1 MPALEQQELDAEVGK
16 LDGWEVRDGALQKE
30 FACGDFNGSMAF
42 VNKVAGAADA
52 ADHHPDVA
60 ISWDT
65 VTLRWV
71 THNEGGITS
80 SDVKMARKS
89 DELAGS

>member
-1 MPALEQQELDAEVGK
+1 MAALEQQELDVEVGR
-16 LDGWEVRDGALQKE
+16 LEGWEVRDGALQKE
-30 FACGDFNGSMAF
+30 FACGDFNGSMEF
-42 VNKVAGAADA
+42 VNRVADAANA

-71 THNEGGITS
+71 THSEGGITP
-80 SDVKMARKS
+80 SDVRMARKS
-89 DELAGS
+89 DELAG

>member
-1 MPALEQQELDAEVGK
+1 MAALEQQELETEVEK
-16 LDGWEVRDGALQKE
+16 LDGWAVQDGALQKDYN
-30 FACGDFNGSMAF
+30 CGDFDGSMAF
-42 VNKVAGAADA
+42 VNRVAAAATA

-71 THNEGGITS
+71 THSEGGITS
-80 SDVKMARKS
+80 SDVKMARQS
-89 DELAGS
+89 DELAG

>member
-1 MPALEQQELDAEVGK
+1 
-16 LDGWEVRDGALQKE
+16 
-30 FACGDFNGSMAF
+30 MAF
-42 VNKVAGAADA
+42 LNKVAAAADA

-89 DELAGS
+89 DELAG

>member
-1 MPALEQQELDAEVGK
+1 MPVLEQHELDTEVGK

-42 VNKVAGAADA
+42 LNKVATAADA

-89 DELAGS
+89 DELAG